1 MMVGCGTQWK
11 GWALPLHDFSM
22 EKKVINGHLHAI
34 EISFAS

>member
-22 EKKVINGHLHAI
+22 EKKVTNGHLHAI